1 MHWMKTID
9 SDGTVNFAVLNGY
22 SMRKH
27 LKRMGFR
34 YEPGNKKWVCRIS
47 SDQTSRISQVENM
60 LKSAEY
66 GAQTSAQVVWRFAE
80 HIAPLQPDKII
91 LQVGINDLKTIPLF
105 P

>member
-47 SDQTSRISQVENM
+47 SEQTSRISQVENM
-60 LKSAEY
+60 LKSCEPRAGGLRLPY
-66 GAQTSAQVVWRFAE
+66 TVPG
-80 HIAPLQPDKII
+80 
-91 LQVGINDLKTIPLF
+91 
-105 P
+105 